1 MLKSR
6 MTMLDQPF
14 REPVLLYWEQPDGRV
29 RPTLIQSPR
38 EAFKTLTKGVRL
50 PIASAEY
57 QVAFDKIVRALLDP
71 RPEKIEA
78 ARGALHRL
86 AEILAGEAQRRTL

>member
-1 MLKSR
+1 MA
-6 MTMLDQPF
+6 MLDQPF
-14 REPVLLYWEQPDGRV
+14 REPVLLYWEHSDGQV

-38 EAFKTLTKGVRL
+38 EAFKALTRGVRL

-57 QVAFDKIVRALLDP
+57 QIAFDKIVRALLDP
-71 RPEKIEA
+71 KPETIEA

-86 AEILAGEAQRRTL
+86 ANTMAGQDPRRTLH